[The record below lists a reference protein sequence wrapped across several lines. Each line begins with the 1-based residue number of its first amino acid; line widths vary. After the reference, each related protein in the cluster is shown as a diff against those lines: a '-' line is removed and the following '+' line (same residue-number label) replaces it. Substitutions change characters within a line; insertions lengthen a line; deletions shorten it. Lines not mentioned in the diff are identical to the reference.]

1 MWNIMF
7 IRCYFSVFTLFNDQL
22 CNWQVIVQR
31 KSISVV
37 PLVSHH
43 AVVSRTVA
51 SAFRLIPFD
60 PLKIQPIAGG
70 FPALVDADPLQSD
83 NPDRRWDQISAA
95 FIYTAPFVCDGGYE
109 SDGSFSAQ

>member
-1 MWNIMF
+1 M
-7 IRCYFSVFTLFNDQL
+7 
-22 CNWQVIVQR
+22 CNWQVTVQG
-31 KSISVV
+31 KSVSVV

-70 FPALVDADPLQSD
+70 FPVLVDPDPLQSD
-83 NPDRRWDQISAA
+83 NPDWRWDQISAA
-95 FIYTAPFVCDGGYE
+95 FVYTAPFVCDGWYE
-109 SDGSFSAQ
+109 SVGSFSA

>member
-1 MWNIMF
+1 MQGK
-7 IRCYFSVFTLFNDQL
+7 YV
-22 CNWQVIVQR
+22 
-31 KSISVV
+31 SVV

-70 FPALVDADPLQSD
+70 FPVLVDADPLQSD
-83 NPDRRWDQISAA
+83 NPDWRWDQISAA
-95 FIYTAPFVCDGGYE
+95 FVYTALFVSDRGYE
-109 SDGSFSAQ
+109 SVGSFSAQ